1 MILPFCFSARTG
13 VATTRSELGGR
24 RGAGNR
30 MFCSQKNADS
40 DLSAERPRPL
50 SVVEGPSIELR
61 VPHVPREGPRVE
73 LLGCLRVS
81 RNLEKNLAEAPQAP
95 KFFEICHTP
104 LSLKYNECAV
114 G

>member
-1 MILPFCFSARTG
+1 LCYLCGS
-13 VATTRSELGGR
+13 
-24 RGAGNR
+24 
-30 MFCSQKNADS
+30 
-40 DLSAERPRPL
+40 
-50 SVVEGPSIELR
+50 R
-61 VPHVPREGPRVE
+61 VCPVCVPAPPVSFYRYI

-104 LSLKYNECAV
+104 LSLKYNERAV